1 MRRQI
6 EAETGN
12 ANLQYRQE
20 IDGLRAVAVAAVV
33 LYHAGFAWLPGGY
46 LGVDVFF
53 VISGYLI
60 TRILLRDICQNTY
73 SWRGFILRRIRRIIP
88 ALFLMLLVSA
98 PFAYYLLP
106 ENDLYAFAE
115 SLRSSVLFTSNYFF
129 WLESGYFDRA
139 SEFKPLIHTWSL
151 SVEEQFYLIFP
162 WLLYILYKRSAVQAG
177 LVILIL
183 ASFGLATYGT
193 RSEYFWPF
201 YFLPTRA
208 WELGVGSLLAAFPTL
223 RAMKIKHIPIS
234 VRNFSSFLG
243 IVFLFLAFMFFDDS
257 HDALGMTFL
266 VPVIATIMIIGGAE
280 YTGLV
285 KTLLSAAPLRWLG
298 LVSYS
303 LYLWHQPVLVYGR
316 FYLGTETAEKLVV
329 PLLFISVFLAALSYK
344 VVEAPLRNSLKW
356 SNNRILLLFFA
367 TGLLLVA
374 VSYALSHSKPYVKR
388 DPAIPAGEISHTF
401 YHDKVNQQFTLC
413 SNKLA
418 TRDMEIWK
426 GIPRCHLSG
435 NEPPKIAFF
444 GDSHAEQLFVGAAS
458 QLNVSSIYLIR
469 GGLPFTSAPKM
480 IGPLAYIGE
489 TQSVETVVF
498 SAFWNDK
505 IQSLGINEFAR
516 QLALTLAEFVR
527 LGKRVVLVIDIPVYP
542 FSPEQCIFNSTMIN
556 KRCTLDVASHLKQ
569 RLIYKD
575 LFDVISE
582 HEAIEIVDLSRAF
595 CDADKCT
602 MVRDRTLLY
611 RDYNHLNWE
620 GSLLAG
626 AELFRQSDLLK
637 EYQK

>member
-1 MRRQI
+1 MRRLI
-6 EAETGN
+6 EAEVAN
-12 ANLQYRQE
+12 ANLNYRQE

-33 LYHAGFAWLPGGY
+33 LYHAGFEWLPGGY

-60 TRILLRDICQNTY
+60 TRILLRDIGQNTY
-73 SWRGFILRRIRRIIP
+73 HWRSFILRRIRRIIP
-88 ALFLMLLVSA
+88 AFFLMLLVSV

-106 ENDLYAFAE
+106 EKDLYAFAE
-115 SLRSSVLFTSNYFF
+115 SLRYSVLFTSNYSF

-151 SVEEQFYLIFP
+151 SVEEQFYLLFP
-162 WLLYILYKRSAVQAG
+162 WLLYLLYKRRAVRAG
-177 LVILIL
+177 LVTLIL
-183 ASFGLATYGT
+183 ASLGLATYGI

-208 WELGVGSLLAAFPTL
+208 WELGAGALLAAFPTL
-223 RAMKIKHIPIS
+223 SALKIKYIPIS
-234 VRNFSSFLG
+234 TRNSSSLIG
-243 IVFLFLAFMFFDDS
+243 AVVLPLSFMFFDDS

-266 VPVIATIMIIGGAE
+266 VPVIATIMIIGGTE
-280 YTGLV
+280 NTGLV

-298 LVSYS
+298 LISYS

-316 FYLGTETAEKLVV
+316 FYLGTETAEKLLV
-329 PLLFISVFLAALSYK
+329 PLLFLSVLLSTLSYK
-344 VVEAPLRNSLKW
+344 VVETPLRNSLKW
-356 SNNRILLLFFA
+356 SNNRILLLFLG
-367 TGLLLVA
+367 TGFLLVT
-374 VSYALSHSKPYVKR
+374 VSFALSHSKPYVKR
-388 DPAIPAGEISHTF
+388 DPAIPTGEISHTF
-401 YHDKVNQQFTLC
+401 YHDKVNQQFALC

-418 TRDMEIWK
+418 TRDMEVWK

-435 NEPPKIAFF
+435 DEPPKIAFF

-469 GGLPFTSAPKM
+469 GGLPFISASKM
-480 IGPLAYIGE
+480 AGPLAYIGE
-489 TQSVETVVF
+489 TKNVELVVF

-505 IQSLGINEFAR
+505 IENLGINEFAR
-516 QLALTLAEFVR
+516 QLVLTLAEFIR
-527 LGKRVVLVIDIPVYP
+527 LGKKVVLVVDIPVYS
-542 FSPEQCIFNSTMIN
+542 FSPEQCIFSSSMNN
-556 KRCTLDVASHLKQ
+556 KKCTLDAISHLKQ
-569 RLIYKD
+569 KSIYEK

-595 CDADKCT
+595 CDAEKCT